1 MSNENEQRPKH
12 HPTMPPSAMNALVKC
27 PFYKSNPAGS
37 DAAKKGTD
45 QHAYAEALLRNDD
58 NEANRCGAILDA
70 DGRANAEWY
79 AEHVRANAGDDL
91 EVEVA
96 AELQDKNYGV
106 ITYGTIDAAS
116 RDEIWDYKSG
126 EERGYNYQMAAYA
139 LMRMRQK
146 GLKEVTAHICYGK
159 TKKIVSETYTEES
172 AWDMVE
178 TVLAIINNPERQEMP
193 NEYCAWC
200 EKSVSCPALTRHV
213 TVVAAKYAPEDSDKI
228 KMWEPSEMSDPSQV
242 SRALYIARIV
252 GPWASNVEKR
262 AKELI
267 EKGEN
272 VPGWSIMEKRGA
284 RQVKDIL
291 TAFQLCG
298 LPEQAFLSAC
308 TVGIGKLEEAFATTK
323 GMKKAVAKR
332 ELNELLAGV
341 MENKAGYKTLV
352 KNKEE

>member
-37 DAAKKGTD
+37 DAAVQGTN
-45 QHAYAEALLRNDD
+45 QHSYAEALLRND
-58 NEANRCGAILDA
+58 EVASGVGKMLLTA
-70 DGRANAEWY
+70 DQRDDVEWY
-79 AEHVRANAGDDL
+79 VDLVRAQASGDL
-91 EVEVA
+91 EIEIA

-106 ITYGTIDAAS
+106 ITWGTIDAAAGG
-116 RDEIWDYKSG
+116 EIWDYKSG
-126 EERGYNYQMAAYA
+126 EERGYNYQMATYA

-159 TKKIVSETYTEES
+159 SKKVVSETYTEES

-178 TVLAIINNPERQEMP
+178 TVLAIIHNPERQEMP

-200 EKSVSCPALTRHV
+200 EKSVSCSALTRHV
-213 TVVAAKYAPEDSDKI
+213 SVVAAKYAPEDSDKI
-228 KMWEPSEMSDPSQV
+228 QMWNPSDMTDPTQV

-272 VPGWSIMEKRGA
+272 VPGWSLAEKRGA

-341 MENKAGYKTLV
+341 MENKAGYKQLV
-352 KNKEE
+352 KNKE

>member
-1 MSNENEQRPKH
+1 MSNELRPKH

-27 PFYKSNPAGS
+27 PFYRSNPSGS
-37 DAAKKGTD
+37 DAARRGTD
-45 QHAYAEALLRNDD
+45 QHAYAEALLQGDD
-58 NEANRCGAILDA
+58 NKAKRCGAILDA

-79 AEHVRANAGDDL
+79 ADRVRTEAGDDL

-96 AELQDKNYGV
+96 AELQDKNYGT

-116 RDEIWDYKSG
+116 GNEIWDYKSG
-126 EERGYNYQMAAYA
+126 QERNYNYQMAAYA

-146 GLKEVTAHICYGK
+146 GLPQVTAHICYGK

-178 TVLAIINNPERQEMP
+178 TVLAIMHNPDRQEMP

-200 EKSVSCPALTRHV
+200 VKSLSCPALTRHV
-213 TVVAAKYAPEDSDKI
+213 TVVAAKYAPNDSDKI
-228 KMWEPSEMSDPSQV
+228 RMWNPSEMTDPTQV

-267 EKGEN
+267 EKGDN
-272 VPGWSIMEKRGA
+272 VPGWSLMEKRGA
-284 RQVKDIL
+284 RQVKDITKAFAL
-291 TAFQLCG
+291 TG
-298 LPEQAFLSAC
+298 LPEDVFLKCCS
-308 TVGIGKLEEAFATTK
+308 VKIGELEEQYATTK

-341 MENKAGYKTLV
+341 MENKANYKTLV
-352 KNKEE
+352 KNKE